1 MLFHLTFLI
10 WLAARSFWGL
20 INGPAFPVTLL
31 NEATLWYTSQVS
43 KSSAVYTEQGLLTRT
58 YLVNFFNIFI
68 KRAVGGLGLEL
79 QLLLDFNSTRPGVSH
94 RLLFPQ

>member
-43 KSSAVYTEQGLLTRT
+43 KSSAVYTEQ
-58 YLVNFFNIFI
+58 VNFFNIFI

>member
-1 MLFHLTFLI
+1 MLLHLTFLI
-10 WLAARSFWGL
+10 WLAARSLSGL
-20 INGPAFPVTLL
+20 INGPAFPVTLF

-43 KSSAVYTEQGLLTRT
+43 QSSAVYTEQGH
-58 YLVNFFNIFI
+58 FFNIFI